1 MMNRLSRV
9 VPAILTDEPQVLKQL
24 VRQAEG
30 FCRYVQ
36 FDIMDGRF
44 VPSHSITCEHL
55 AALDTALDWEVHL
68 MVEDP
73 DQYLAAFR
81 EAGASRIIFH
91 YEANPQPD
99 GIIHR
104 VKTLGAEVGLAVN
117 PETPVSS
124 VLSLVSEVDSVLF
137 LAVHPG
143 FYGSPFLPEVMDK
156 VSELRGKCPSL
167 EIGIDGGIKEGNV
180 AQVARVG
187 VDSIYVGSA
196 IFREIDPAE
205 SYRRLSRLAEEGSRQ
220 RR

>member
-1 MMNRLSRV
+1 MNRLSRV
-9 VPAILTDEPQVLKQL
+9 VPAILTDDPQVLSQL

-44 VPSHSITCEHL
+44 VPSQSITCEHL

-73 DQYLAAFR
+73 YQYLADFR

-91 YEANPQPD
+91 CEASPQPD
-99 GIIHR
+99 RIIR
-104 VKTLGAEVGLAVN
+104 QVKALGAEVGLAVN
-117 PETPVSS
+117 PQTP
-124 VLSLVSEVDSVLF
+124 LSAVQPLVSWVDSVLL
-137 LAVHPG
+137 LAVQPG
-143 FYGSPFLPEVMDK
+143 VYGSPFLPEVMDK
-156 VSELRGKCPSL
+156 VSELREKCPDL

-180 AQVARVG
+180 TQVARAG

-196 IFREIDPAE
+196 IFRDSEPAA

-220 RR
+220 RRK

>member
-1 MMNRLSRV
+1 L
-9 VPAILTDEPQVLKQL
+9 PQL

-44 VPSHSITCEHL
+44 VPSHSITCEQL

-73 DQYLAAFR
+73 DRYLADFR

-91 YEANPQPD
+91 YEASPQPD
-99 GIIHR
+99 RVVRR
-104 VKTLGAEVGLAVN
+104 VKSLGAEVGLAVN
-117 PETPVSS
+117 PETPLSS
-124 VLSLVSEVDSVLF
+124 VRPLAGEVDSVLL
-137 LAVHPG
+137 LAVQPG

-156 VSELRGKCPSL
+156 VSELRGQCPDL

-180 AQVARVG
+180 AQVARAG

-196 IFREIDPAE
+196 IFRDSEPAA
-205 SYRRLSRLAEEGSRQ
+205 SYRRLTRLAEEGSR
-220 RR
+220 RRW

>member
-1 MMNRLSRV
+1 MNRLSRV
-9 VPAILTDEPQVLKQL
+9 VPSILTDDPQVLQQL

-73 DQYLAAFR
+73 DQYLAAFHK
-81 EAGASRIIFH
+81 AGASRITFH
-91 YEANPQPD
+91 YEASPQPD
-99 GIIHR
+99 RVVRR
-104 VKTLGAEVGLAVN
+104 VKSLGAEVGLALN

-124 VLSLVSEVDSVLF
+124 VQPIVSEVDTVLL
-137 LAVHPG
+137 LAVYPG

-156 VSELRGKCPSL
+156 VSELRGQCPDL

-180 AQVARVG
+180 AQVARAG

-196 IFREIDPAE
+196 IFRDSDPAA
-205 SYRRLSRLAEEGSRQ
+205 SYRRLVRLAEEGSR
-220 RR
+220 

>member
-1 MMNRLSRV
+1 LNRLSRV
-9 VPAILTDEPQVLKQL
+9 VPSILTDDPRVLKQL

-68 MVEDP
+68 MVKDP
-73 DQYLAAFR
+73 DQYLAAFHK
-81 EAGASRIIFH
+81 AGASRIIFH
-91 YEANPQPD
+91 YEASPQPD
-99 GIIHR
+99 RIVR
-104 VKTLGAEVGLAVN
+104 QVKALGVEVGLAVN
-117 PETPVSS
+117 PETPLSS
-124 VLSLVSEVDSVLF
+124 VRPLVSGVDSVLL

-156 VSELRGKCPSL
+156 VSELREQCPDL
-167 EIGIDGGIKEGNV
+167 EIGIDGGIKESNV
-180 AQVARVG
+180 DQVARAG

-196 IFREIDPAE
+196 IFRDSEPAA

-220 RR
+220 RRQ

>member
-1 MMNRLSRV
+1 L
-9 VPAILTDEPQVLKQL
+9 EQL

-44 VPSHSITCEHL
+44 VPSHSIKCEHL

-73 DQYLAAFR
+73 DRYLAAFR

-91 YEANPQPD
+91 YEASPQPD
-99 GIIHR
+99 GIIR
-104 VKTLGAEVGLAVN
+104 QVKTLGAEVGMAVN

-124 VLSLVSEVDSVLF
+124 VLPLVSEVDSILL

-156 VSELRGKCPSL
+156 VSELRGEYPGL

-180 AQVARVG
+180 ARMARAG
-187 VDSIYVGSA
+187 VDSLYVGSA
-196 IFREIDPAE
+196 IFRDSEPAA

-220 RR
+220 RQQ

>member
-1 MMNRLSRV
+1 MNRLSRV
-9 VPAILTDEPQVLKQL
+9 VPAILTDDPQVLPQL

-44 VPSHSITCEHL
+44 VPSHSITWQHL

-91 YEANPQPD
+91 YEASPQPD
-99 GIIHR
+99 QVVR
-104 VKTLGAEVGLAVN
+104 QVKSLGAEVGLAVN
-117 PETPVSS
+117 PQTPVSS
-124 VLSLVSEVDSVLF
+124 IQPLASEVDSVLL
-137 LAVHPG
+137 LAVNPG

-156 VSELRGKCPSL
+156 VSQLRGQCPDL

-180 AQVARVG
+180 ARVARAG

-196 IFREIDPAE
+196 IFRDSEPAA
-205 SYRRLSRLAEEGSRQ
+205 SYRRLARLAEEGSRQ
-220 RR
+220 RRK

>member
-1 MMNRLSRV
+1 MNRLSRV
-9 VPAILTDEPQVLKQL
+9 VPAILTDDPQVLPQL

-44 VPSHSITCEHL
+44 VPSHSITWQHL

-91 YEANPQPD
+91 YEASPRPD
-99 GIIHR
+99 QVVRR
-104 VKTLGAEVGLAVN
+104 VKSLGVEVGLALN

-124 VLSLVSEVDSVLF
+124 VQPLASKVDSVLL
-137 LAVHPG
+137 LAVQPG

-156 VSELRGKCPSL
+156 VSQLRGECPDL
-167 EIGIDGGIKEGNV
+167 EIGIDGGIKERNI
-180 AQVARVG
+180 AQVARAG

-196 IFREIDPAE
+196 IFRDSEPAA
-205 SYRRLSRLAEEGSRQ
+205 SYRRLARLAEEGSRQ
-220 RR
+220 RRQ